1 MTRMVPHHLKGWV
14 TAYEEH
20 RQVTQHQAQQDPCR
34 MCGNRHRDRRAPD
47 IHERQHG
54 AHHAA
59 KRRLPRRHDR
69 TDLATRQRL
78 AQQRP
83 CHGRN
88 GGQGVRADPDQP
100 QRRPE
105 HGSSDDQLDPV
116 QLCLSHHRRWHRAQ
130 HRRPHRRSEQP
141 RVLHQGHAG
150 RERHLRRRER
160 RLQRASHHRVL
171 RSHPLRGDARCRLC
185 LRLQRGDD
193 GAVHEHELL
202 RRRDRHLP
210 LRS

>member
-1 MTRMVPHHLKGWV
+1 MKSIDKSLNIRRNRIL
-14 TAYEEH
+14 A
-20 RQVTQHQAQQDPCR
+20 ACAA
-34 MCGNRHRDRRAPD
+34 NRHRDRRAPD

-160 RLQRASHHRVL
+160 PPSTSIASS
-171 RSHPLRGDARCRLC
+171 RSTPPSSTRGRPLPSLPASTT
-185 LRLQRGDD
+185 
-193 GAVHEHELL
+193 
-202 RRRDRHLP
+202 RRRW
-210 LRS
+210 RST